1 MIKTPMTSRLP
12 RSRLILPDEF
22 WDRPDNVPNINTYIR
37 QRITVA
43 LQRGRI
49 PWKIPLSHDPNC
61 GLPYN
66 VRTGGRYRGVN
77 TLLLCDTYHTKG
89 YRNKWWGTA
98 EDWEAIGAVLKD
110 CQEPTVI
117 ARYPDN
123 SSLRLDPCLVF
134 NVAQVHGAEHYQAI
148 PDTAL
153 VVNDEADFG
162 LIGRLLE
169 HHQPDIRFDKGDTK
183 NPPDWN
189 GYVVP
194 EPWHDYPTH
203 KDGDYI
209 LMQSEKHFPSRA
221 DHYSVMLHELVH
233 WSEVRTA
240 WMHCL
245 PVREFV
251 AEAGMHILGLELG
264 VPHCFDEYNHR
275 QWLRHWNSIIYEDHS
290 FFFWAMAQVDR
301 VCNFLLQPILQPQD
315 SVYHDKCSIIP
326 PVQFITGP
334 EHMSFNSED
343 AW

>member
-1 MIKTPMTSRLP
+1 MIKTPITSRLL

-22 WDRPDNVPNINTYIR
+22 WDGSGSVPDINAYIN

-61 GLPYN
+61 GLPHN

-98 EDWEAIGAVLKD
+98 EDWEAIGAVVKYG
-110 CQEPTVI
+110 QEPTVI
-117 ARYPDN
+117 AQYRDVGCKA
-123 SSLRLDPCLVF
+123 DPCLVF
-134 NVAQVHGAEHYQAI
+134 HASQVHGACDRQSLQADGAI
-148 PDTAL
+148 MA
-153 VVNDEADFG
+153 NDEADLSFMG
-162 LIGRLLE
+162 MLLE
-169 HHQPDIRFDKGDTK
+169 YHQPDIRFDKGDTK

-194 EPWHDYPTH
+194 EPWHDFPTH
-203 KDGDYI
+203 KYGDYI
-209 LMQSEKHFPSRA
+209 LMQSENHFPSRA

-233 WSEVRTA
+233 WSEIRTD

-275 QWLRHWNSIIYEDHS
+275 KWLRHWNVIFHTDDS

-301 VCNFLLQPILQPQD
+301 VCDFLLHPILQRAER
-315 SVYHDKCSIIP
+315 VYHDKCSIIP
-326 PVQFITGP
+326 PVHFISGP
-334 EHMSFNSED
+334 DNMCFTK